1 MQLCLVGVVVAK
13 LNLVLGVDRVRR
25 INFFTA
31 LLAPHRWPHS
41 DKLQQQ
47 TATCEGDTMDR
58 QTGRETARQ
67 TNRETEIPV
76 GED

>member
-1 MQLCLVGVVVAK
+1 MGVVVAK

-47 TATCEGDTMDR
+47 RRLA
-58 QTGRETARQ
+58 RETQRTDRETDRQ